1 LEISRD
7 LRYGPTFYQ
16 DYYERGNQVTIVDL
30 VAMHCTFTL
39 YTSIILIMMDTKMM
53 ALFATM
59 VLPMFAAAREGPD
72 CPADP
77 YVRVY
82 HFESDYR

>member
-1 LEISRD
+1 
-7 LRYGPTFYQ
+7 
-16 DYYERGNQVTIVDL
+16 
-30 VAMHCTFTL
+30 
-39 YTSIILIMMDTKMM
+39 MMDTKML
-53 ALFATM
+53 ALLATM

-82 HFESDYR
+82 ILESDYR

>member
-1 LEISRD
+1 
-7 LRYGPTFYQ
+7 
-16 DYYERGNQVTIVDL
+16 
-30 VAMHCTFTL
+30 
-39 YTSIILIMMDTKMM
+39 MMDTKML
-53 ALFATM
+53 AVIATM

-82 HFESDYR
+82 ILESDYR

>member
-1 LEISRD
+1 
-7 LRYGPTFYQ
+7 
-16 DYYERGNQVTIVDL
+16 
-30 VAMHCTFTL
+30 
-39 YTSIILIMMDTKMM
+39 MDTKMM
-53 ALFATM
+53 AVIATM

-82 HFESDYR
+82 FYIESDRC